1 MRFPPENPDHTG
13 AQQVISRT
21 PTVGT
26 WYSCISMTT
35 LSRRPGGRS
44 AIVRAKVLA
53 AASELVNARGLQ
65 NVTMPEIAERAG
77 VAATSLY
84 RRWGNVGSLLL
95 EMAVERLS
103 TNWPLPNKGSIE
115 KDLKS
120 WSGSIAVALTKS
132 PEKINFFRVLMA
144 ATDVAPEKR
153 LTALA
158 PRRAQVENMLRRSR
172 ERGEAPPSFE
182 DVIDHV
188 LAPLYVR
195 ALVGLPLSRPFAER
209 LVDRL
214 LAYNN

>member
-1 MRFPPENPDHTG
+1 
-13 AQQVISRT
+13 
-21 PTVGT
+21 
-26 WYSCISMTT
+26 MTT

-53 AASELVNARGLQ
+53 AASELVNAKGLQ

-84 RRWGNVGSLLL
+84 RRWGNVGSLFL

-103 TNWPLPNKGSIE
+103 TSWPLPNKGSIE

-120 WSGSIAVALTKS
+120 WGGSIAVELRKS
-132 PEKINFFRVLMA
+132 PEKINFLRVLMA
-144 ATDVAPEKR
+144 VTDVAPEKR

-158 PRRAQVENMLRRSR
+158 PRRAQLENMLRRSR
-172 ERGEAPPSFE
+172 ERGEAPPSSE

-214 LAYNN
+214 LA